1 MSDPICLS
9 KVYIVL
15 EKVFRSYRVDMTLI
29 SSYNGYALVLSVLF
43 FVSSNLLYG
52 ADGAGKQSPAKK
64 LDVIHHEICESYN
77 SENLKTLKDVHTYSQ
92 LKYDPRASLPSSF
105 TICVSV
111 LVTIDNLRPSLFT
124 LLGNDGQ
131 PWFSA
136 QIRPDLKG
144 NFAGRQFFYP
154 VQNQFAKV
162 ETMRAFPNQWVR
174 SCLALNTESGL
185 VQWVA
190 EGELMDKNTFAGI
203 TNNVP
208 TNLSDKVVLG
218 SYYLRAWH
226 PSSNKFTKLEIF
238 SSALDV
244 KTMMEYTKG
253 EGCGDDGDYLS
264 WNEMQWSLHGE

>member
-1 MSDPICLS
+1 
-9 KVYIVL
+9 
-15 EKVFRSYRVDMTLI
+15 MTFI
-29 SSYNGYALVLSVLF
+29 SNYNGYAFVLSVLV
-43 FVSSNLLYG
+43 FVSSNLFYG
-52 ADGAGKQSPAKK
+52 TDGAGKQPPANK
-64 LDVIHHEICESYN
+64 LDVIHHKFCESCN
-77 SENLKTLKDVHTYSQ
+77 PENLKTLKDVHTYSQ

-131 PWFSA
+131 PWFSV

-190 EGELMDKNTFAGI
+190 QGELMDNNTLTGI

-218 SYYLRAWH
+218 SYYLRGWH

-264 WNEMQWSLHGE
+264 WDEIQWNLHGEWCVLSSNFFCSWQKGI

>member
-1 MSDPICLS
+1 MSDQICLS

-29 SSYNGYALVLSVLF
+29 SSYNGHAFVLLVLF
-43 FVSSNLLYG
+43 FVSSNLFYG
-52 ADGAGKQSPAKK
+52 TDGAGNKV
-64 LDVIHHEICESYN
+64 DVIHHEFCESCN
-77 SENLKTLKDVHTYSQ
+77 SENLKTLKDVYTYSH

-131 PWFSA
+131 PWFSV

-190 EGELMDKNTFAGI
+190 QGELMDNNTLTGI

-218 SYYLRAWH
+218 SYYLRGWH

-238 SSALDV
+238 STALDV

-264 WNEMQWSLHGE
+264 WDEMQWSLHGE

>member
-1 MSDPICLS
+1 MSL
-9 KVYIVL
+9 
-15 EKVFRSYRVDMTLI
+15 
-29 SSYNGYALVLSVLF
+29 
-43 FVSSNLLYG
+43 VSSSKDYPLALLHILFASNLFHVNEGFGNQQQLPTTKV
-52 ADGAGKQSPAKK
+52 AVINHEFCQSCPGRVK
-64 LDVIHHEICESYN
+64 S
-77 SENLKTLKDVHTYSQ
+77 LKDVHTYSE